1 MDNIDSSKGLND
13 FLPIQDWFNEMHAKN
28 TSQKVRAVLKN
39 KGESGISLA
48 NNVPYG
54 YKKDKNDKTK
64 WLVDETSAEVVKE
77 IFNLFVQGHGTCE
90 IARILRERKILTP
103 SEYNASIGRNSNANI
118 QDFQYKWCGVTV
130 AGILDRQ
137 EYIGDT
143 VNFKCTTRSY
153 KDKTRINLPKEDR
166 KVFKN
171 THEPI
176 IDEYTWNIA
185 KQLRNNR
192 KKRAKSGKKSIFSGL
207 LFCNDCGKKMYFQS
221 PVTDLKAKDHYRC
234 SSYKHDTSLCTSH
247 YISDKVLQ
255 SLVLENIQRV
265 VSYLKNYEDL
275 FIKEQL
281 EKSSQDELKQ
291 ISKNKKELEQSKKRI
306 IEIDNLFMHIYEDN
320 VSGKI
325 TDDRFRNLSFNY
337 DKEQQEL
344 KLKIEQLS
352 KDIENTEKKDADIT
366 QFISNVK
373 KYTEITELTP
383 EILNELIEKILVH
396 QTENINGK
404 KVQEIDIYYR
414 GVGII
419 SFPVSID
426 DIEVTIEKILNRKTA

>member
-1 MDNIDSSKGLND
+1 
-13 FLPIQDWFNEMHAKN
+13 
-28 TSQKVRAVLKN
+28 
-39 KGESGISLA
+39 
-48 NNVPYG
+48 
-54 YKKDKNDKTK
+54 
-64 WLVDETSAEVVKE
+64 
-77 IFNLFVQGHGTCE
+77 
-90 IARILRERKILTP
+90 
-103 SEYNASIGRNSNANI
+103 
-118 QDFQYKWCGVTV
+118 
-130 AGILDRQ
+130 
-137 EYIGDT
+137 
-143 VNFKCTTRSY
+143 
-153 KDKTRINLPKEDR
+153 
-166 KVFKN
+166 
-171 THEPI
+171 
-176 IDEYTWNIA
+176 
-185 KQLRNNR
+185 
-192 KKRAKSGKKSIFSGL
+192 
-207 LFCNDCGKKMYFQS
+207 MYFQS

-265 VSYLKNYEDL
+265 VSYLKDYEDL

-404 KVQEIDIYYR
+404 KVQEIDIYN
-414 GVGII
+414 
-419 SFPVSID
+419 SSLALLKID
-426 DIEVTIEKILNRKTA
+426 TNINQFTKVYHIFNKLQ